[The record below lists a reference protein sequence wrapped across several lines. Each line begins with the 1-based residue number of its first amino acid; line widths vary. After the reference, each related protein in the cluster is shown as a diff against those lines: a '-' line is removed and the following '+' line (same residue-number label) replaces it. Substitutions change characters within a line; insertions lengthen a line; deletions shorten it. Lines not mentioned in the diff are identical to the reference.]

1 MISKLSLRDVY
12 IVWSFQFTV
21 NYLGKLV
28 VVVRH
33 ITSVACWLL
42 SLLLISYTWRA
53 KLCSDSRMDFFFFF
67 LWQTVILESIR
78 VGLDQLYV
86 TSKMVHGNFWVMCT
100 VWKMFWNMH
109 TTVTRN
115 CLTLLFL
122 NSLKCLQPCC
132 FLPCKLQHY
141 ISDVCC
147 FAFFHSSDWGF
158 SLWDA
163 LTYRAAVFPAVHVP
177 LALISE
183 KSQS

>member
-1 MISKLSLRDVY
+1 MEFSVYSELFREISCCCQTHYFSSLST
-12 IVWSFQFTV
+12 IV
-21 NYLGKLV
+21 
-28 VVVRH
+28 
-33 ITSVACWLL
+33 TSANQLHLESKTLQWF
-42 SLLLISYTWRA
+42 
-53 KLCSDSRMDFFFFF
+53 SDGFFFFF

-86 TSKMVHGNFWVMCT
+86 TSKKVHGNFWVMCT

-122 NSLKCLQPCC
+122 NSLKCLQPCS